1 MTLKVFYSIRG
12 LTLQNEK
19 ITGDDQSGDLRMLVM
34 PAPVRLP
41 SVSHLSVDTERVNST
56 RDEFTVHMYRGAG
69 QAARM

>member
-1 MTLKVFYSIRG
+1 VTLKVFYSIRG

-41 SVSHLSVDTERVNST
+41 SVSHLSVDTERVKLNPS
-56 RDEFTVHMYRGAG
+56 
-69 QAARM
+69 